1 MVARVTRPRLSP
13 PDRGGSV
20 STPKSDIARAAD
32 GIAGELEDLSRK
44 IHDTPELGYQEVKA
58 GGWLSGFLEGK
69 GFHVERGVGGV
80 PTAFRATL
88 AGAGEGPTVAIMC
101 EYDALP
107 TIGHACGHNI
117 IATAGAG
124 AGAAL
129 AAVRSRLPAGRVQV
143 IGTPAE
149 EGGGGKVKLL
159 RSGVFETVDCAMM
172 IHGFDR
178 TLLHQ
183 DLLGIVR
190 ADFEYAGKAAHA
202 AADPWEGVNALDA
215 CIQTFNAVSM
225 LRQQVRPDC
234 RIHGIIANGGAA
246 ANIIPEYAKATFYVR
261 APRIDTMWELY
272 RRVVACAEGAARA
285 TGAKLTVAQNEM
297 VYEPLKRNQTL
308 LDLFAANMRVAGLV
322 EGEPIPDRLG
332 SSDVGNVSQVLP
344 TIQPMVAI
352 APTGMAI
359 HSRDFV
365 DAAVKPLA
373 HAGMLAAAKTM
384 AMTTYDLLADP
395 GRVRAAKEEFAR
407 G

>member
-1 MVARVTRPRLSP
+1 M
-13 PDRGGSV
+13 
-20 STPKSDIARAAD
+20 STVKTDIQRALD
-32 GIAGELEDLSRK
+32 DLGDELEVLSRR
-44 IHDTPELGYQEVKA
+44 IHDHPELGYHEVQA
-58 GGWLSGFLEGK
+58 CGWLCAFLESK

-80 PTAFRATL
+80 PTAFRATVH
-88 AGAGEGPTVAIMC
+88 GRGQGPTVAIMC

-107 TIGHACGHNI
+107 GIGHACGHNV

-124 AGAAL
+124 AGAGL
-129 AAVRSRLPAGRVQV
+129 AAVRAQLPAGQVQV

-159 RSGVFETVDCAMM
+159 QAGVFKNVDCAMM

-178 TLLHQ
+178 TILHQ

-190 ADFEYAGKAAHA
+190 VSFEYAGKAAHA
-202 AADPWEGVNALDA
+202 SADPWVGVNALDA

-234 RIHGIIANGGAA
+234 RIHGIIENGGAA
-246 ANIIPEYAKATFYVR
+246 ANIIPEYAKAMFYVR
-261 APRIDTMWELY
+261 APRIDAMWELY
-272 RRVVACAEGAARA
+272 RRVVACGEGAARA
-285 TGAKLTVAQNEM
+285 TGATLTVTKHEM

-308 LDLFAANMRVAGLV
+308 LDLFATNMKSAGLV
-322 EGEPIPDRLG
+322 EGEGIPDRLG

-344 TIQPMVAI
+344 AIQPMVGI
-352 APTGMAI
+352 APVGMAI
-359 HSRDFV
+359 HTREFV
-365 DAAVKPLA
+365 EAAVGPLA
-373 HAGMLAAAKTM
+373 RAGMLAAAKTM

-395 GRVRAAKEEFAR
+395 ARVRAAKDEFAR